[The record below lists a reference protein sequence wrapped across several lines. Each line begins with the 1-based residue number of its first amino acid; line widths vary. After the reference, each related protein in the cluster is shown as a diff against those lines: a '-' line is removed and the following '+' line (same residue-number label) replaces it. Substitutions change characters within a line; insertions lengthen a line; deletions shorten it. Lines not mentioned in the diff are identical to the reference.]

1 MKGGVFLE
9 IKKSQLLLNQLY
21 DYGESEYFEPLLFLE
36 NNRLLKRKQ
45 NNLVITNNW
54 ISYSRQFQIK
64 KDHLLSLLCFKGDY
78 QIYLVEIALLTALK
92 MSETEDLKGIETFV
106 SNLSELSS
114 NAVSV
119 LAEIK
124 EGSDFLI
131 ARLEGRIKQKEEHYQ
146 KLNRLVFDG
155 PPHFQRVMFYL
166 KNVQAYKQE
175 TTIEDKE
182 LGIKIDDQWQKGRKI
197 STNLSLA
204 PLKER
209 PLYTLVPF
217 IPERK
222 IEHQQFQHLFTY
234 PWKLFVFL
242 CCIVRENF
250 EAQGVQ
256 AIRFQVVGDGVDVLL
271 TTNNNQQFR
280 YGSFDEFALEFCHVN
295 QYQLFPKELIN
306 LHTIFQNLVE
316 RNLLTIVD
324 DEYRLPTTIED
335 VIYNTRL
342 FIPLIAGSEQLRGK
356 LELWIDELRDKR

>member
-1 MKGGVFLE
+1 MSV
-9 IKKSQLLLNQLY
+9 KKSYQLLKRLY
-21 DYGESEYFEPLLFLE
+21 DYGECELYESLYFLE
-36 NNRLLKRKQ
+36 QKHLLIQKKERY
-45 NNLVITNNW
+45 IIANNW
-54 ISYSRQFQIK
+54 ISYSYQFQSEQ
-64 KDHLLSLLCFKGDY
+64 DHLFTLFCLKDDY
-78 QIYLVEIALLTALK
+78 QKYLVEVALLTALK

-106 SNLSELSS
+106 SNLLNLSS
-114 NAVSV
+114 YAVSV

-124 EGSDFLI
+124 EDSGFSI
-131 ARLEGRIKQKEEHYQ
+131 ARLEKRLKQKEEQ
-146 KLNRLVFDG
+146 FEELNRLIFDG
-155 PPHFQRVMFYL
+155 PPHYQRVIYYL
-166 KNVQAYKQE
+166 KNVEAYKPKKA
-175 TTIEDKE
+175 IEDIE
-182 LGIKIDDQWQKGRKI
+182 LGKRIDDQWQKGRKI
-197 STNLSLA
+197 STDLSLA
-204 PLKER
+204 ALKES
-209 PLYTLVPF
+209 PLYTLVPS
-217 IPERK
+217 ISDHK
-222 IEHQQFQHLFTY
+222 IEHPRFQHLFTY

-271 TTNNNQQFR
+271 TTYNNQQFR

-316 RNLLTIVD
+316 CNLLTVVD